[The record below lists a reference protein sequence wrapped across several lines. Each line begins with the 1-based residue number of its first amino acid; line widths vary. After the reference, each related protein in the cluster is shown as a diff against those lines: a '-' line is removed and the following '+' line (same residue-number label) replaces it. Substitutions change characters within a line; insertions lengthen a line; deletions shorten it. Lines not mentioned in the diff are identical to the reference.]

1 MTTTTSVRTRERRDA
16 VTVHDWLSPPEITLL
31 AAFAVFG
38 VLGLAGIGPWSSWPT
53 PLRWALAA
61 MFALT
66 AGARL
71 SPLRAGLIAMVPPR
85 LPRPGLLVG
94 VTGVLEALGA
104 AGLLIPTV
112 APLAAWSL
120 AALLIVM
127 FPANVSAA
135 RRQVAVGGQRATP
148 IGVRSVQQVVFVA
161 CAVICAV

>member
-1 MTTTTSVRTRERRDA
+1 MTTAAAAIRRPFRGA
-16 VTVHDWLSPPEITLL
+16 NAQDWLSPPEITLI

-38 VLGLAGIGPWSSWPT
+38 LLGLTGVGPWSSWPT

-71 SPLRAGLIAMVPPR
+71 SPLRADLIAMVPPR
-85 LPRPGLLVG
+85 LPHPGLLVG

-104 AGLLIPTV
+104 TGLLIPTL
-112 APLAAWSL
+112 APFAAWGL

-127 FPANVSAA
+127 FPANVSAT
-135 RRQVAVGGQRATP
+135 RRALAFGRKPATP
-148 IGVRSVQQVVFVA
+148 IDVRSAQQAVFVT
-161 CAVICAV
+161 CAVLCAL